1 MSERFAPDVEAAL
14 RDAGWQPGRKL
25 DAEALAEMHRA
36 VSARSGVFGGKLT
49 VSFAADPVLAE
60 FGGLVIGGDREGLQV
75 SPRPF
80 AIDPT
85 MAAHSVETLIDA
97 GRALGTQL
105 YPVGVEGDED
115 AVLAIAS
122 TGAVIAV
129 DPVGE
134 WLLGDTFDEALETL
148 VTGRAPRLLGTG
160 GIHEPDWLPPPP
172 EELAQGDLLP
182 QWGLKRPIGAAF
194 YLPRTPANLHYVLL
208 PSLLSRIGTVPWVTD
223 TAPGTF
229 WVEWGGQSCEVR
241 LLDLEENCTVLVLAF
256 EEHAYRDQDGQEVQ
270 EAFRNA
276 CAGLAPDLDAAFLHV
291 RRVPTLLQAVVDRAY
306 DVVTIDG
313 DALVDQGFDLLY
325 LTDKMDY
332 GVAPRD
338 ELPVIGGHLF
348 AGSS

>member
-14 RDAGWQPGRKL
+14 RDAGWHPGRTL

-36 VSARSGVFGGKLT
+36 VSAQSGVFGGKLT

-80 AIDPT
+80 AIDPR

-97 GRALGTQL
+97 GRALGTRL
-105 YPVGVEGDED
+105 YPIGVEGDDE

-122 TGAVIAV
+122 TGAVLAI
-129 DPVGE
+129 DSVGE

-148 VTGRAPRLLGTG
+148 VTGRAPRLLPTG

-172 EELAQGDLLP
+172 DELAQGDLLP

-208 PSLLSRIGTVPWVTD
+208 PSLLSRIGTVPWVNESD
-223 TAPGTF
+223 PVTF
-229 WVEWGGQSCEVR
+229 WVEWGGHSCEVR
-241 LLDLEENCTVLVLAF
+241 LLDLVENYTVLVLAF
-256 EEHAYRDQDGQEVQ
+256 EQRAFRERGGQAVQ

-291 RRVPTLLQAVVDRAY
+291 RRVPNLLQVVVDRAY
-306 DVVTIDG
+306 DVVTADG
-313 DALVDQGFDLLY
+313 DVLVDQGFELLY

-338 ELPVIGGHLF
+338 ELPVTGGHLF
-348 AGSS
+348 AGSL

>member
-1 MSERFAPDVEAAL
+1 MSERFTPDVETAL

-25 DAEALAEMHRA
+25 DADALAEIHRA
-36 VSARSGVFGGKLT
+36 VSARSGIFGGKLT
-49 VSFAADPVLAE
+49 ASYAADPVLAE

-80 AIDPT
+80 AIDPA

-97 GRALGTQL
+97 GRALGTRL
-105 YPVGVEGDED
+105 YPIGVEGDDE
-115 AVLAIAS
+115 AVLAIAA
-122 TGAVIAV
+122 TGAVIAI

-134 WLLGDTFDEALETL
+134 WLLGDTFDQALETL

-172 EELAQGDLLP
+172 DELEQGDMLP

-208 PSLLSRIGTVPWVTD
+208 PSLLTRLGTVPRVND
-223 TAPGTF
+223 RDPATF

-241 LLDLEENCTVLVLAF
+241 LLDLAEGTTVLVLAF
-256 EEHAYRDQDGQEVQ
+256 EQHAYREEGGPQVL
-270 EAFRNA
+270 EAFRSA
-276 CAGLAPDLDAAFLHV
+276 CAALAPDLDVAFLHAQ
-291 RRVPTLLQAVVDRAY
+291 RVPSLLQAVVDRAY
-306 DVVTIDG
+306 DVVTVDG
-313 DALVDQGFDLLY
+313 DALVDQGFELLY

-338 ELPVIGGHLF
+338 ELPVNGGHLF
-348 AGSS
+348 AGPP